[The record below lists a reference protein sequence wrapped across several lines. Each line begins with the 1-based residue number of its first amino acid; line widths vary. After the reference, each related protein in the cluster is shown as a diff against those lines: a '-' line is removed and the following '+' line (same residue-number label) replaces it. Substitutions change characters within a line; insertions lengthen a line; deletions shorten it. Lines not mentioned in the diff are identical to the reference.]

1 MLSKGG
7 KILTFLRQVLVSR
20 SSSEALM
27 TLLTPKRA
35 IEISS
40 YEEMKDSPTS
50 LSCSPYGSHLQQ
62 QQIKTAQNEIDNHH
76 LFIPH
81 HLPLFPLPC
90 LSQSKPQELAPV
102 SFIEG
107 KNVHEDPSSG
117 D

>member
-7 KILTFLRQVLVSR
+7 KILTFLRQVLVFCQISA
-20 SSSEALM
+20 SSHDPINA
-27 TLLTPKRA
+27 PKRA

-76 LFIPH
+76 LFIPI
-81 HLPLFPLPC
+81 HLW
-90 LSQSKPQELAPV
+90 
-102 SFIEG
+102 
-107 KNVHEDPSSG
+107 
-117 D
+117 